1 MKKLTLMLTAL
12 LVSGF
17 CYSQN
22 ILTGTIVDSE
32 MGKGLP
38 GATVLIKGTSN
49 GVSSDFDGKFE
60 ITSDGP
66 GTLVVS
72 FVGYLSQEIKFEESM
87 DITVSLKVSGL
98 SGITVFGTA
107 DFAKNW

>member
-38 GATVLIKGTSN
+38 GATVLIKGTS
-49 GVSSDFDGKFE
+49 
-60 ITSDGP
+60 
-66 GTLVVS
+66 
-72 FVGYLSQEIKFEESM
+72 
-87 DITVSLKVSGL
+87 
-98 SGITVFGTA
+98 
-107 DFAKNW
+107 